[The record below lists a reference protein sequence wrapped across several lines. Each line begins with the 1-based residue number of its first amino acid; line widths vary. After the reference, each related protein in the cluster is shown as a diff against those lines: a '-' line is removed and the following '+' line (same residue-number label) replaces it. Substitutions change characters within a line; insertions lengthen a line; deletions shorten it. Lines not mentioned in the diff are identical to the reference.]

1 MAPRGLSTFISP
13 PDFNLNVPP
22 TNRTA
27 DGTDIPLQNPN
38 HLVAQRSTC
47 YSMPHPPI
55 LNHLKIETQH
65 KYWMDVQLVH
75 LCQSVSCVWRM
86 SK

>member
-1 MAPRGLSTFISP
+1 MLAESLKHSNDVRMFVTKAFISTFISP

-38 HLVAQRSTC
+38 HLVAQ
-47 YSMPHPPI
+47 
-55 LNHLKIETQH
+55 
-65 KYWMDVQLVH
+65 
-75 LCQSVSCVWRM
+75 
-86 SK
+86 